1 MASTSQFSQGWGF
14 GILSCHFPSILGN
27 PCGSFF
33 GSMAGVTQAVSNT
46 QTQPVHML
54 CTRLSLTPVAQKP
67 RFEPRTGH
75 GSVLRCWWVL
85 HRREVL
91 GLEACSSEIYHALVF
106 RTPAESERE
115 ADDRTEKSHGFSV
128 TPLSNSLN
136 LNFQGIWKLQVLHER
151 QISERCFIFFWIT
164 NTETHSVDH
173 DVHTEVTA
181 EVWDYRWE
189 EQTKCIQECKMTG
202 NYKIVVHLRL
212 SLKACGRRSW
222 LSLQVHFH
230 HVKCFRPSGW
240 IVSVLKICM
249 SRWRGDLATRR
260 SSVKEPPTSRLSPF
274 NPFCICLVF
283 PRSHLLLNRGV
294 QVWRGICVL
303 THTDGA

>member
-67 RFEPRTGH
+67 LFEPRTGH

-85 HRREVL
+85 HRREVP

-106 RTPAESERE
+106 RTPAER
-115 ADDRTEKSHGFSV
+115 
-128 TPLSNSLN
+128 
-136 LNFQGIWKLQVLHER
+136 ER
-151 QISERCFIFFWIT
+151 QTTELRRVMDFRSHLSPTPWIWIFKEFENFRYCVKDNFRSAALFFFWIT
-164 NTETHSVDH
+164 NPETHSVDH

-212 SLKACGRRSW
+212 SIKACGRRSW

-240 IVSVLKICM
+240 IVSVFKICM

>member
-1 MASTSQFSQGWGF
+1 MWKKNF
-14 GILSCHFPSILGN
+14 GTLL
-27 PCGSFF
+27 
-33 GSMAGVTQAVSNT
+33 
-46 QTQPVHML
+46 
-54 CTRLSLTPVAQKP
+54 
-67 RFEPRTGH
+67 
-75 GSVLRCWWVL
+75 
-85 HRREVL
+85 
-91 GLEACSSEIYHALVF
+91 Y
-106 RTPAESERE
+106 
-115 ADDRTEKSHGFSV
+115 
-128 TPLSNSLN
+128 
-136 LNFQGIWKLQVLHER
+136 
-151 QISERCFIFFWIT
+151 FFWIT
-164 NTETHSVDH
+164 NTGTHSVDH

-212 SLKACGRRSW
+212 SIRACGRRSW

-240 IVSVLKICM
+240 IVSVFKICM
-249 SRWRGDLATRR
+249 LRWRGDLATRH